1 MAQTQLPHPTPYEKH
16 HTISD
21 LMNPTQVKSRE
32 FLEQSIDDE
41 IKSLEESIHVLKL
54 RRNTPQPVSSL
65 PPEIVAAIFSSL
77 CLPGI
82 PSLGGDW
89 CQNHARLN
97 ISHVCHQWR
106 EIALNQPQ
114 LWSHVNFNTV
124 SPVGATEIL
133 VRAKSAPLYMEI
145 KDHDYE
151 DGLFGL
157 FLEEVRAHLP
167 YICHLKISSD
177 VFFRS
182 LGYELQHAL
191 VSPAPFLEYFSLFC
205 REDEIR
211 SRAVNHLPDIETL
224 RLFGGSTPRLSC
236 LKLHNCNISW
246 KSLLFKGLKHLEIL
260 LPHKRARPTL
270 SIWLDA
276 LKEIPQLNTLILH
289 SASPIAAHF
298 PIDVECTVTLPSLTL
313 LDISASLQDCAL
325 AIAHLVLPALTSLR
339 LAEIHHSLPNRS
351 TVQEFLHY
359 VVRHVHGP
367 QDIQPLQS
375 VLIRNYGSR
384 LQLLAWPVPDID
396 TFVHDPPSSLGA
408 TLPTRVMLSFSSISN
423 DCREIFE
430 IMMATFPLDNLL
442 TLTAV
447 DLDLVGNL
455 TQLWIRLFPIGLC
468 SGACELG
475 LLHHVNS

>member
-1 MAQTQLPHPTPYEKH
+1 MT
-16 HTISD
+16 
-21 LMNPTQVKSRE
+21 MN
-32 FLEQSIDDE
+32 
-41 IKSLEESIHVLKL
+41 
-54 RRNTPQPVSSL
+54 
-65 PPEIVAAIFSSL
+65 
-77 CLPGI
+77 
-82 PSLGGDW
+82 
-89 CQNHARLN
+89 
-97 ISHVCHQWR
+97 
-106 EIALNQPQ
+106 
-114 LWSHVNFNTV
+114 
-124 SPVGATEIL
+124 
-133 VRAKSAPLYMEI
+133 
-145 KDHDYE
+145 YE

-236 LKLHNCNISW
+236 LKLHNCNITW
-246 KSLLFKGLKHLEIL
+246 NSLLFKGLKHLEIL

-289 SASPIAAHF
+289 SASPIAVHF
-298 PIDVECTVTLPSLTL
+298 PIDVERTVTIPSLTL

-325 AIAHLVLPALTSLR
+325 AIAHLVLPALSSLR

-351 TVQEFLHY
+351 AVQEFLHY
-359 VVRHVHGP
+359 VVQHVHGP

-375 VLIRNYGSR
+375 VLIRNDGSR

-396 TFVHDPPSSLGA
+396 TFVHGPPSSLGA

-423 DCREIFE
+423 NCREIFE
-430 IMMATFPLDNLL
+430 IMMAIFPLDNLL

-455 TQLWIRLFPIGLC
+455 TQLWIRLFPNWPLLRRMRIGATTSREFIKALLKDDWGCENPLLPSLKELVLHDAMLDDRDQVFGLC
-468 SGACELG
+468 DALMKRVEQGVPLETLDLRMCRTDTDNSVAVR
-475 LLHHVNS
+475 LLSEIVVDILPPPDFLPNSWV